1 MPPSTS
7 KYYSEENM
15 SKKAFS
21 VVMALILVLGLSA
34 NVFAD
39 TIRLKNGSV
48 IKGQVVGF
56 NDQQFIV
63 LITSS
68 RGRQSKMMIYME
80 DVESIEFDSAKNTP
94 TNDDNSNNNNSTNT
108 QPTNKSPSNV
118 NTSYPPTTNDNST
131 TNNQSKNSGFIPI
144 KTVKVLADNT
154 NNGWTSS
161 GYVVRRGQKI
171 RITTSG
177 RIGLGS
183 GRYSSPGGIS
193 TLPDKDKLMQKE
205 STGGLIAV
213 IGDDNNDFIF
223 LGARREFRADRD
235 GILFLGVNEG
245 NLNDNTGFFEAVI
258 EIEDNP

>member
-1 MPPSTS
+1 MG
-7 KYYSEENM
+7 
-15 SKKAFS
+15 KKVFS

-34 NVFAD
+34 NIFAD

-80 DVESIEFDSAKNTP
+80 DVESIEFDSAKNAQNAP
-94 TNDDNSNNNNSTNT
+94 TYDDNNSNNNPTNT
-108 QPTNKSPSNV
+108 QPTNNSPSNV
-118 NTSYPPTTNDNST
+118 NTSYPPTTNDNNS
-131 TNNQSKNSGFIPI
+131 NQPKNSGYIPI

-171 RITTSG
+171 RITTTG
-177 RIGLGS
+177 RIGLG
-183 GRYSSPGGIS
+183 GGKYSSPGGIS
-193 TLPDKDKLMQKE
+193 TLPDKDKLMRNE

-245 NLNDNTGFFEAVI
+245 NLDDNTGFYEAVI

>member
-1 MPPSTS
+1 MG
-7 KYYSEENM
+7 
-15 SKKAFS
+15 KKVFS

-34 NVFAD
+34 NIFAD

-80 DVESIEFDSAKNTP
+80 DVESIEFDSAKNAHNAP
-94 TNDDNSNNNNSTNT
+94 TYDDNNSNNNPTNT
-108 QPTNKSPSNV
+108 QPTNNSPSNV
-118 NTSYPPTTNDNST
+118 NTSYPPTTNDNNS
-131 TNNQSKNSGFIPI
+131 NQPKNSGYIPI

-171 RITTSG
+171 RITTTG
-177 RIGLGS
+177 RIGLG
-183 GRYSSPGGIS
+183 GGKYSSPGGIS
-193 TLPDKDKLMQKE
+193 TLPDKDKLMRNE

-245 NLNDNTGFFEAVI
+245 NLDDNTGFYEAVI

>member
-1 MPPSTS
+1 
-7 KYYSEENM
+7 M

-21 VVMALILVLGLSA
+21 VLMALILVLGLSA
-34 NVFAD
+34 NIFAD

-68 RGRQSKMMIYME
+68 RGRQSRMTIFME
-80 DVESIEFDSAKNTP
+80 DVESIEFDSAKNMTA
-94 TNDDNSNNNNSTNT
+94 NDDNNSNNNSTNT
-108 QPTNKSPSNV
+108 QPTNNSPSNV
-118 NTSYPPTTNDNST
+118 NTSYPPTTNDNNN
-131 TNNQSKNSGFIPI
+131 TNNSQPKNSGFIPI

-171 RITTSG
+171 RITTTG
-177 RIGLGS
+177 RIGLG
-183 GRYSSPGGIS
+183 GGKYSSPGGIS

-245 NLNDNTGFFEAVI
+245 VLDDNTGFFEAVI